1 MKALFRE
8 NIGEAIVGLLVVILA
23 VWFVIF
29 AWDRTGGGEKSGS
42 THISAIFPNASGV
55 TAGTDVRVAG
65 LKIGSVTHLS
75 LDPQSYQVK
84 VDIALDPTAK
94 LPADSSAS
102 ITSEGLLGSTFIAM
116 NPGGSPT
123 PLKTGDTIT
132 DTQGSM
138 DLMALIGQFINK
150 PSTPAAG
157 DASTASGAPSGGAAA
172 PKP

>member
-1 MKALFRE
+1 MKTLFRE

-29 AWDRTGGGEKSGS
+29 AWQRTGGGEKSGS
-42 THISAIFPNASGV
+42 IKISAIFPNATGV
-55 TAGTDVRVAG
+55 SAGTDVRVAG
-65 LKIGSVTHLS
+65 LKVGSVTGLS

-84 VDIALDPTAK
+84 VDIALDPTVK
-94 LPADSSAS
+94 LPADSTAAV
-102 ITSEGLLGSTFIAM
+102 TSDGLLGSSFVAFT
-116 NPGGSPT
+116 PGGSPT
-123 PLKTGDTIT
+123 PLKEGDTIT

-157 DASTASGAPSGGAAA
+157 DASGAA
-172 PKP
+172 KP

>member
-1 MKALFRE
+1 MKALLRE

-23 VWFVIF
+23 IWFVIF
-29 AWDRTGGGEKSGS
+29 AWQRTGGGEKANSIK
-42 THISAIFPNASGV
+42 ISAIFPNAAGV

-65 LKIGSVTHLS
+65 LKVGSVTHLS

-84 VDIALDPTAK
+84 VDIALDPATK
-94 LPADSSAS
+94 LPADTSAAV
-102 ITSEGLLGSTFIAM
+102 TSEGLLGSTFIAM

-123 PLKTGDTIT
+123 PLKSGDTIT

-150 PSTPAAG
+150 PSAPAPG
-157 DASTASGAPSGGAAA
+157 DSAAA
-172 PKP
+172 PGASGGTGAALP